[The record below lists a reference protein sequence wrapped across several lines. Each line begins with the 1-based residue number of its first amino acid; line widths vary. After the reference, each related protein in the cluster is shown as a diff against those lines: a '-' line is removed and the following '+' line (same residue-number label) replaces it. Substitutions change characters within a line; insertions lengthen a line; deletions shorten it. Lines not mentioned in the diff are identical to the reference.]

1 MPAPNYTDDSFEGTG
16 GYTLFE
22 QAWLP
27 SVTPNAVIVIV
38 HGYAEHSGRY
48 AHVATHF
55 VEHGYAVHTYDQRGY
70 GRSEGK
76 PGYIDRF
83 DVYLDDLGVFLTR
96 IRARYPKQPIF
107 LFGHSM
113 GGAVVTLY
121 AIEHQPTLTGLI
133 ISSPAVDPVTPKIL
147 MPFAALVSA
156 IAPKL
161 PTIALQRGLT
171 SHDPAVT
178 EAAAADPLNYHGRIL
193 ARTGHEIVQAGQRIK
208 ANLHK
213 LTLPFLVFHGTED
226 RITLPSSSER
236 IYNGAAS
243 TNKSLHYFEGLYHET
258 FNEAEKEQVL
268 DTITAWLEEHMARV

>member
-1 MPAPNYTDDSFEGTG
+1 MPVPQYTDGTFEATG
-16 GYTLFE
+16 GYALFE

-27 SVTPNAVIVIV
+27 LGAPHAVILIV

-48 AHVATHF
+48 AHLAAHF
-55 VEHGYAVHTYDQRGY
+55 VNQGYAVHTYDQRGY
-70 GRSEGK
+70 GRSDGK

-83 DVYLDDLGVFLTR
+83 DVYLDDLGIFLA
-96 IRARYPKQPIF
+96 RAQAQYPALPIF

-121 AIEHQPTLTGLI
+121 AIEHQPSVTGLI

-171 SHDPAVT
+171 SHDPVVT
-178 EAAAADPLNYHGRIL
+178 QAAFKDPLNYHGRIL
-193 ARTGHEIVQAGQRIK
+193 ARTGHEIVRAGQRIK

-226 RITLPSSSER
+226 QITLPSSSER

-258 FNEAEKEQVL
+258 FNEPDKEQVL
-268 DTITAWLEEHMARV
+268 DTITAWLEEHLASV